1 MADNIKGVKKN
12 KNKKKNKDNSTPL
25 QKKNDEFIQNILNEY
40 KYHDERPEFYDNTGD
55 NADLIISH
63 NPTIP
68 DLVIYNKGFN
78 KNSCFYGV
86 NIEKEN
92 IFPRMRFYIR
102 FNKSAKIK
110 YNKLKSDGRKKQIE
124 KNNLKKESEKEKNEV
139 KIEENINNIRD
150 EEIKNISNN
159 NININYKNEEIEN
172 KNDNNEKNNESNESN
187 GEEEE
192 EEEEEDEPEEDKQN
206 EENKA
211 QKEENNKQ
219 KDEKNKQ
226 NEQKDENNEQKDEK
240 KEKDSNNKDKIAI
253 NKQDIH
259 IEINKNSKSNQNNNL
274 DKFDL
279 LSTMSYTNTV
289 EFFPKSYLNNNKLNK
304 DNNEKLNSINPINP
318 INNNDN
324 VSISDDLSLNKSLYN
339 NIMNIMDSNSQIQNE
354 SFMNNNSNLF
364 NIFKPNNSINNLGL
378 QNNDNN
384 DMPLQFLQ
392 SQINNTNQFNQIN
405 SNNNLLGMLNASQNY
420 PNNFNIF
427 NSLNNNNQLNFNNF
441 NLPFHNDINIQN
453 NIFFQET
460 ILYLETKGWEIYNK
474 DGNIIKKLNSYELFN
489 FLTTEIINNI
499 PINDYFIGFINS
511 NKRFKGYEA
520 YLILYNNLSNIA
532 KIIDKQI
539 ERGKLL
545 FAANNTNNN
554 FNTGNTFPNINLNF
568 GQNILNNN
576 NLNNLNLKN
585 NDLYIN
591 NLSQNNNNLN
601 NSNLK
606 NNNNPSMNSLN
617 NSLFSNTSKK

>member
-1 MADNIKGVKKN
+1 
-12 KNKKKNKDNSTPL
+12 
-25 QKKNDEFIQNILNEY
+25 
-40 KYHDERPEFYDNTGD
+40 
-55 NADLIISH
+55 
-63 NPTIP
+63 
-68 DLVIYNKGFN
+68 
-78 KNSCFYGV
+78 
-86 NIEKEN
+86 
-92 IFPRMRFYIR
+92 
-102 FNKSAKIK
+102 
-110 YNKLKSDGRKKQIE
+110 
-124 KNNLKKESEKEKNEV
+124 
-139 KIEENINNIRD
+139 
-150 EEIKNISNN
+150 
-159 NININYKNEEIEN
+159 
-172 KNDNNEKNNESNESN
+172 
-187 GEEEE
+187 
-192 EEEEEDEPEEDKQN
+192 
-206 EENKA
+206 
-211 QKEENNKQ
+211 
-219 KDEKNKQ
+219 
-226 NEQKDENNEQKDEK
+226 
-240 KEKDSNNKDKIAI
+240 
-253 NKQDIH
+253 
-259 IEINKNSKSNQNNNL
+259 
-274 DKFDL
+274 
-279 LSTMSYTNTV
+279 MSYTNTV